1 MKRFLQD
8 LKASEKKRLLVISLV
23 FFMLSI
29 VFVRFVTQEVF
40 ERIAKEQKHELE
52 SQVSLVRA
60 NIEAAIF
67 MDTYLVDSLAMIVT
81 INPELALKEW
91 HSISEKVITKAQYVR
106 NMGIAPNDILSNVY
120 PLEGNERAIGLDFRT
135 LPEQYTTVLNARE
148 LGRVYITE
156 PVNLVQG
163 GKAIIARYPIFTD
176 FPRNQDYW
184 GGVSIVFDYQSMLTA
199 VGLRDIRN
207 AYVTLSKGN
216 TILYGDGFL
225 DKPDIQLPI
234 HLPNSKWRL
243 EAKADF
249 ANNPDVTRYTMLAF
263 VSAISLCVMAYV
275 IALLMLRGY
284 TDTRRHALQ
293 DELTHISN
301 RRHAIQYLRNT
312 LNSRAKP
319 PFSLFSIDLN
329 GFKKVN
335 DTYGHNIGDE
345 YLKFVAEGLA
355 SLTRETDLV
364 ARIGGD
370 EFIIVLID
378 VHKSGQVKAV
388 LDKIER
394 YFATHPFIAN
404 DIVLYVSVAIGVAIA
419 SDRKATLDDLLVQAD
434 EEMYQDKYAKKQART

>member
-8 LKASEKKRLLVISLV
+8 LKASEKKRLFVVSLV
-23 FFMLSI
+23 FLMVSI

-67 MDTYLVDSLAMIVT
+67 MDTYLADSLAMIVT

-91 HSISEKVITKAQYVR
+91 HSISEKVLTKAQYVR

-135 LPEQYTTVLNARE
+135 RPEQYASVLNARE
-148 LGRVYITE
+148 LGRVHITG

-176 FPRNQDYW
+176 FPLNQDYW

-199 VGLRDIRN
+199 VGIRDIRN

-249 ANNPDVTRYTMLAF
+249 ANNLDVTRYTMLAC

-275 IALLMLRGY
+275 IAFLMFRGY
-284 TDTRRHALQ
+284 TNTRRHALQ

-301 RRHAIQYLRNT
+301 RRHAIQYIRNT
-312 LNSRAKP
+312 LNSRTKP

-355 SLTRETDLV
+355 SLIRETDLV